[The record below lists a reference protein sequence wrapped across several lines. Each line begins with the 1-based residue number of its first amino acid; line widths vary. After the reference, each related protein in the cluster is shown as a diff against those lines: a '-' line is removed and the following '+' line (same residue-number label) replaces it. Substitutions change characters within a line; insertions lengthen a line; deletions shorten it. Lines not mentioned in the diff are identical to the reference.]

1 MLSPKQKK
9 ALFGASIE
17 SRPRYVRVPLQMVNS
32 VRELNTDVNFAR
44 LVAQFEQTDDRLRSS
59 TTEPIAHIRLDASG
73 VRGWA
78 DFYDRYCSAYRA
90 LNGSRI
96 IRRMRV
102 TGYRMINISCRST
115 GYDVVTDSYVR
126 GIDEACV
133 ILDMLVRS
141 ILSSGR
147 IAVTIETDGTTLQT
161 NRLRSA
167 IVSHDEWRRSWTL
180 ERCIAPAGQM
190 ILRADRSEIVEALN
204 LCLNLASSL
213 VHSVSFLGSCIAL
226 DFQPMEHHTLKQRY
240 EYLDLNVLLSG
251 RRLRRV
257 QRFGQSRGYD
267 GTGII
272 PIGRMEASS
281 RCSQFYPDFKEI
293 VGKVTNGHQRVPP
306 L

>member
-102 TGYRMINISCRST
+102 TGFRMINISCRST

-180 ERCIAPAGQM
+180 ERCVAPAGQM
-190 ILRADRSEIVEALN
+190 ILRADRSQIVEALN
-204 LCLNLASSL
+204 LCLNVGGSRVLSASFMASRL
-213 VHSVSFLGSCIAL
+213 RL
-226 DFQPMEHHTLKQRY
+226 DFEPMEASDLRRRY
-240 EYLDLNVLLSG
+240 EYLDINVMLSG
-251 RRLRRV
+251 RRIRRF
-257 QRFGQSRGYD
+257 QRFGGL
-267 GTGII
+267 TG
-272 PIGRMEASS
+272 
-281 RCSQFYPDFKEI
+281 C
-293 VGKVTNGHQRVPP
+293 

>member
-1 MLSPKQKK
+1 MTCGKRVLKYRNLPAVTYVKQPQKQQLTMLSPKQKK

-133 ILDMLVRS
+133 
-141 ILSSGR
+141 
-147 IAVTIETDGTTLQT
+147 
-161 NRLRSA
+161 
-167 IVSHDEWRRSWTL
+167 
-180 ERCIAPAGQM
+180 
-190 ILRADRSEIVEALN
+190 
-204 LCLNLASSL
+204 
-213 VHSVSFLGSCIAL
+213 
-226 DFQPMEHHTLKQRY
+226 
-240 EYLDLNVLLSG
+240 
-251 RRLRRV
+251 
-257 QRFGQSRGYD
+257 D
-267 GTGII
+267 GTGRNFLCAFWHFLEVSCPSIETR
-272 PIGRMEASS
+272 GNDASS
-281 RCSQFYPDFKEI
+281 HRSTMYI
-293 VGKVTNGHQRVPP
+293 VRVRMPVTLRMDGHGWTVTEAMHLLPFEKKSRTIHRFIRN
-306 L
+306 LAAD